1 MKFAFPVF
9 ERAFDSYDALNKVV
23 QENVRGIRVVK
34 SYVREEHEVS
44 KFQEVSQRIFLRRW
58 QKAERILAYELPLMQ
73 VVLYSVMLIISWI
86 GAKLVVGGNM
96 TTGELTG
103 VFAYSMQILMSLMTL
118 GIVIV
123 MVAIARASAGRIHDL
138 LDEQPDITSP
148 GSPVTELHTGEVEFR
163 NVSFRYSSKAKKDAL
178 SGINL
183 HIRSGQTI
191 GIIGGSGSAK
201 STLVQ
206 LIPRLYDVTEGEVL
220 VSGTNVKDYD
230 LHVLRSQVAMV
241 LQKKMYCSAAP
252 SRIICAGGMKR
263 LPTKS

>member
-1 MKFAFPVF
+1 
-9 ERAFDSYDALNKVV
+9 
-23 QENVRGIRVVK
+23 
-34 SYVREEHEVS
+34 
-44 KFQEVSQRIFLRRW
+44 
-58 QKAERILAYELPLMQ
+58 
-73 VVLYSVMLIISWI
+73 
-86 GAKLVVGGNM
+86 
-96 TTGELTG
+96 
-103 VFAYSMQILMSLMTL
+103 
-118 GIVIV
+118 

-241 LQKKMYCSAAP
+241 LQKCTV
-252 SRIICAGGMKR
+252 RR
-263 LPTKS
+263 LHQG